1 MSPAAAAGAGEAIS
15 IGRISCSWRVFCSSF
30 EGMLPS
36 ERLARPKSRTKHA
49 AADDAII
56 GAMTIPVSRR
66 ATIQAVKTHRD
77 ARGTLFEP
85 LTDAELHAQKNVHV
99 VLTQP
104 NEVRGNHVHRTAVE
118 TTTVVGPCQV
128 RLKEEGQ
135 IKDIDVAAGEILRL
149 TIPPGVVHAFRN
161 SGPSAMVLV
170 SFSTNLHDPE
180 GLDTQREQIL

>member
-1 MSPAAAAGAGEAIS
+1 MPRSETGAAGS
-15 IGRISCSWRVFCSSF
+15 
-30 EGMLPS
+30 
-36 ERLARPKSRTKHA
+36 
-49 AADDAII
+49 DDVII
-56 GAMTIPVSRR
+56 RAMTDPNARR
-66 ATIQAVKTHRD
+66 ATLQSVKTHRD

-104 NEVRGNHVHRTAVE
+104 NEVRGNHVHQTAVE
-118 TTTVVGPCQV
+118 TTTVVGPCRV
-128 RLKEEGQ
+128 RLKEEGE

-161 SGPSAMVLV
+161 TGNSAMVLV